1 MIPFIARRLLLL
13 VPVLFGVT
21 VFVFVLIHLA
31 PGDPITAML
40 GVLPRSPEEV
50 ARLRHLLG
58 LDESL
63 PVQYL
68 VWLGRVL
75 QLDLGT
81 SLYAHVPVA
90 GLIAERLPTTIE
102 LAATSM
108 LLSIVLGVSL
118 GVICAT
124 RQGSWIDNVARLI
137 SVIGVSMP
145 VFWLG
150 MLLIIIF
157 ALFLRVLPP
166 GGSVGQYG
174 PIALLLPSLTLGAAF
189 SAVILRL
196 TRSSMLEILN
206 ADYIRTARAKG
217 LPAREVEFRHALRNA
232 LIPVITVTGLQTGT
246 LLSGAVLT
254 ETIFSLPGLGRLM
267 TDAVGARD
275 YPLVLGSVLAVATV
289 FVLVNLVVDLL
300 YAAVDPRIRY
310 G

>member
-1 MIPFIARRLLLL
+1 VIPFVARRLLLL

-50 ARLRHLLG
+50 TRLRHLLG
-58 LDESL
+58 LDQSL

-68 VWLGRVL
+68 VWLSRVV

-81 SLYAHVPVA
+81 SLYAHAPVVD
-90 GLIAERLPTTIE
+90 LIAQRLPTTIS
-102 LAATSM
+102 LAVTSM
-108 LLSIVLGVSL
+108 LLAIVLGLSL
-118 GVICAT
+118 GVISAT
-124 RQGSWIDNVARLI
+124 KQGTWVDNVARLV

-150 MLLIIIF
+150 MLLIIVF
-157 ALFLRVLPP
+157 ALVLRVLPP
-166 GGSVGQYG
+166 GGSIDEYG

-196 TRSSMLEILN
+196 TRSSMLEILS
-206 ADYIRTARAKG
+206 ADYIRTARSKG
-217 LPAREVEFRHALRNA
+217 LLAREIQFRHALRNA
-232 LIPVITVTGLQTGT
+232 LIPVITVTGLQAGT

-267 TDAVGARD
+267 TEAVGARD
-275 YPLVLGSVLAVATV
+275 YPLVLGSVLAVSTV
-289 FVLVNLVVDLL
+289 FVLVNLVVDVL
-300 YAAVDPRIRY
+300 YAVVDPRIRL

>member
-1 MIPFIARRLLLL
+1 MIPFVARRLLLL

-50 ARLRHLLG
+50 TRLRHLLG
-58 LDESL
+58 LDQSL

-68 VWLGRVL
+68 VWLSRVV

-81 SLYAHVPVA
+81 SLYAHAPVVD
-90 GLIAERLPTTIE
+90 LIAQRLPTTIS
-102 LAATSM
+102 LAVTSM
-108 LLSIVLGVSL
+108 LLAIVLGLSL
-118 GVICAT
+118 GVISAT
-124 RQGSWIDNVARLI
+124 KQGTWVDNVARLV

-150 MLLIIIF
+150 MLLIIVF
-157 ALFLRVLPP
+157 ALVLRVLPP
-166 GGSVGQYG
+166 GGSIDEYG

-196 TRSSMLEILN
+196 TRSSMLEILS
-206 ADYIRTARAKG
+206 ADYIRTARSKG
-217 LPAREVEFRHALRNA
+217 LLAREIQFRHALRNA
-232 LIPVITVTGLQTGT
+232 LIPVITVTGLQAGT

-267 TDAVGARD
+267 TEAVGARD
-275 YPLVLGSVLAVATV
+275 YPLVLGSVLAVSTV
-289 FVLVNLVVDLL
+289 FVLVNLVVDVL
-300 YAAVDPRIRY
+300 YAVVDPRIRL